1 MWDKNWK
8 YKLLLNIILD
18 ISCNDLVCKNSI
30 CVTDFETPT
39 CKCLAEYIGSECE
52 TKITTDNVLKLL
64 DNLSKMISSINSYSE
79 LSNKDINSI
88 DSYQNLLDM
97 FPNIIPE
104 ELSIQ
109 MSKLAE
115 DQIALIQN
123 GNIKPNPNLLNILDL
138 SLQFTL

>member
-1 MWDKNWK
+1 
-8 YKLLLNIILD
+8 
-18 ISCNDLVCKNSI
+18 
-30 CVTDFETPT
+30 
-39 CKCLAEYIGSECE
+39 
-52 TKITTDNVLKLL
+52 
-64 DNLSKMISSINSYSE
+64 MISSINSYSE

>member
-1 MWDKNWK
+1 
-8 YKLLLNIILD
+8 
-18 ISCNDLVCKNSI
+18 
-30 CVTDFETPT
+30 
-39 CKCLAEYIGSECE
+39 
-52 TKITTDNVLKLL
+52 
-64 DNLSKMISSINSYSE
+64 MISSINSYSE

-97 FPNIIPE
+97 FPIIIPE